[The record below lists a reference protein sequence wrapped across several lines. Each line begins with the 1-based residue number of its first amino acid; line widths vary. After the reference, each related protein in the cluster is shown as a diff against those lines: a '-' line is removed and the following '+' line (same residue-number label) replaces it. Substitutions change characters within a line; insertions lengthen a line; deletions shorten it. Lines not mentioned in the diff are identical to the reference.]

1 MRIGKL
7 RQSGSLIVFASL
19 FFWVLLGF
27 GVLAGAAASGPV
39 VPAFPEVSEDQI
51 VAPQEGEEPG
61 EALLGGLSAELDS
74 MDAQAEMATANQ
86 GRIPG
91 VSRRATERI
100 EEIVVSARKRAES
113 LEETPVSVTALG
125 ASALVEHGVTRL
137 DDIGEMVPNLTFQ
150 RNPEGQ
156 DAMVR
161 IRGIGTPRASIQF
174 DPGVGIYVDGVF
186 LSRAAGGLID
196 VLDVQQIE
204 VLRGPQG
211 TLFGK
216 NTVGGALNISTVRP
230 HEDVEGSVRVRV
242 GNFAAINARAM
253 LNLPIVEDRLLS
265 RFAVSTDRSEGYV
278 FNESLG
284 EYLSGRDNLNFVGS
298 LRYLP
303 LDELTIDLV
312 GSWSRSRSPGRG
324 GRCTY
329 IQPTGLQGLVPDWPE
344 ECRRS
349 QPYRV
354 EANKQLVDNE
364 TYGMWGTALW
374 DVGPV
379 GPLDDL
385 SLKSITSWREQRSRF
400 RSDADGT
407 GSRLID
413 LSQTG
418 NGPLGGLPGSARQI
432 SQELQVNGQALA
444 ERLVFVGG
452 YFYFTETADSGQ
464 TQSINLGSFNRY
476 TRNDLQINN
485 WNWAFYGQ
493 GTFAATDWLSLTGG
507 IRYSEE
513 KKGLSANNRP
523 IDPETGDFLPLP
535 PLTDGDSTAI
545 FSAWTPTATVA
556 LQLPESMLDNSAID
570 HLMGYFTYA
579 RGFKGGGFNALGRN
593 ASAGL
598 EPFSPEFLDSFEV
611 GAKTIALDQ
620 RLTVNVSFFLG
631 KYDDIQVTSIRDVGT
646 VEAPEILQ
654 LTINAAKA
662 TTRGLELEVYAI
674 PFEGFQINGSI
685 GLIDPRYDNYIG
697 INDLNNEDINRAG
710 ETFNNTPQL
719 QTFLALQ
726 YSFPIELRDSRSMSG
741 WLTPRLEWAY
751 QSEVHYNGPEL
762 LAGIQRGFN
771 LINARLSY
779 AFLDDRAQVAFW
791 GKNLT
796 NEGYFGNSTPIAN
809 FFGVTLN
816 YYEPPRT
823 FGGELSYRF

>member
-1 MRIGKL
+1 MECNQL
-7 RQSGSLIVFASL
+7 RLAKVLVGSFWL
-19 FFWVLLGF
+19 FGLGLLGF
-27 GVLAGAAASGPV
+27 WEPAPAAGAQTVASE
-39 VPAFPEVSEDQI
+39 ASI
-51 VAPQEGEEPG
+51 VAPGEGEEPG
-61 EALLGGLSAELDS
+61 EAAVGGLSAELDS
-74 MDAQAEMATANQ
+74 MEAQAEEATKDG
-86 GRIPG
+86 GRISG
-91 VSRRATERI
+91 VSANVTRRI
-100 EEIVVSARKRAES
+100 EEIVVSARKREES

-137 DDIGEMVPNLTFQ
+137 DDIQEMVPNLTFQ

-186 LSRAAGGLID
+186 LSRSAGGLID

-216 NTVGGALNISTVRP
+216 NTVGGALNISAVRP
-230 HEDVEGSVRVRV
+230 HENVEASVLVRA
-242 GNFAAINARAM
+242 GNFASINARAM

-278 FNESLG
+278 FNESRG

-303 LDELTIDLV
+303 LDELTIDLT

-324 GRCTY
+324 GKCIY

-349 QPYRV
+349 RPYRI

-374 DVGPV
+374 DVGSV

-400 RSDADGT
+400 SSDADGT
-407 GSRLID
+407 ASRLIE
-413 LSQTG
+413 LAQTG
-418 NGPLGGLPGSARQI
+418 NGPLGGFPGSARQI
-432 SQELQVNGQALA
+432 SQEIQVNGQALDD
-444 ERLVFVGG
+444 RLVFVGG

-464 TQSINLGSFNRY
+464 AQVINLGSFNRY
-476 TRNDLQINN
+476 TRNLLETNN

-493 GTFAATDWLSLTGG
+493 GTFEATDWLSLTGG

-523 IDPETGDFLPLP
+523 IDPETGEFLPPAAL
-535 PLTDGDSTAI
+535 PLTDRDSDAI

-556 LQLPESMLDNSAID
+556 LQLPEAVLGNSAVG
-570 HLMGYFTYA
+570 HLMGYCTYA
-579 RGFKGGGFNALGRN
+579 RGFKGGGFNALGQN
-593 ASAGL
+593 ASADL

-620 RLTVNVSFFLG
+620 RLTVNVSFFFG

-662 TTRGLELEVYAI
+662 TTRGLELELYAI
-674 PFEGFQINGSI
+674 PFEGFEITGSV
-685 GLIDPRYDNYIG
+685 GVIDARYDNYMG

-726 YSFPIELRDSRSMSG
+726 YSFPIDLRKNRSMSG
-741 WLTPRLEWAY
+741 WLTPRLEWGY
-751 QSEVHYNGPEL
+751 QNEVH
-762 LAGIQRGFN
+762 
-771 LINARLSY
+771 
-779 AFLDDRAQVAFW
+779 
-791 GKNLT
+791 
-796 NEGYFGNSTPIAN
+796 
-809 FFGVTLN
+809 
-816 YYEPPRT
+816 
-823 FGGELSYRF
+823 